1 MASDHPRN
9 VGPMQDAPR
18 CGARTRSGAACQAPA
33 IADAARCRMHGGR
46 GSGAPAGNQN
56 ARTHG
61 LYDQQMQARRAS
73 HRALK
78 AQVRAMLKDVT
89 DHIE

>member
-1 MASDHPRN
+1 
-9 VGPMQDAPR
+9 
-18 CGARTRSGAACQAPA
+18 
-33 IADAARCRMHGGR
+33 MHGGR

-61 LYDQQMQARRAS
+61 LYDKQMQARRAS

-78 AQVRAMLKDVT
+78 AQVRAMLKDVA
-89 DHIE
+89 DRIE